1 MVVHRP
7 ALTLR
12 ILILAV
18 SFVIKTLKTPLK
30 EEAHPWAS
38 LSCVD
43 CHGGNKDAFTQE
55 EAHVPRPAMV
65 TTSYRHLATEQMNA
79 LDSDYL
85 RFVNPG
91 DLRVAEI
98 SCGSKTHKVLSA

>member
-1 MVVHRP
+1 MHRP
-7 ALTLR
+7 APHPE

-30 EEAHPWAS
+30 RRLILGPLALLCG
-38 LSCVD
+38 LSWRYE
-43 CHGGNKDAFTQE
+43 DAFTQE

-98 SCGSKTHKVLSA
+98 SCGSKNHKVLSA